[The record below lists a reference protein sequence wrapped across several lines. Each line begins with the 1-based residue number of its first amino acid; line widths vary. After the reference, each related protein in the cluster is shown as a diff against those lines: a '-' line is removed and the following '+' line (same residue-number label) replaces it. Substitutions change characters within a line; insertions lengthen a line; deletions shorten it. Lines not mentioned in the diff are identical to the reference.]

1 MLHNATRL
9 AWLTTLVLFGCSD
22 ASEPIAPQTLEAA
35 ALRSSA
41 PAAALNP
48 AAPKLIVSVADA
60 MGDAF
65 GTVPFDVSRMDLIF
79 DRTTG
84 AYELTVRTHPS
95 GPFRGTLRININLY
109 NLDAL
114 IPFYDNDVG
123 NTFNVSSPVSTLVL
137 SGPFSALRLWQP
149 GQRVN
154 TNSLFAGA
162 PLPPG
167 SLLFRSSV
175 LALPSCGFLCGE
187 DVIAFANLAQPAI
200 VEVFESSDQV
210 SLLQDEVNDLLAHGV
225 LSPDQA
231 DGLLT
236 KLAAIL
242 EKIANGQVK
251 AASNQLNAFSN
262 QVSAFAN
269 AGVLT
274 SAQATHLLNAAAY
287 AAAQL

>member
-22 ASEPIAPQTLEAA
+22 ASEPTAPQTLEAA

-60 MGDAF
+60 MGDALN
-65 GTVPFDVSRMDLIF
+65 GMSVDVSRMDLIF

-84 AYELTVRTHPS
+84 AYEITVRTDPS
-95 GPFRGTLRININLY
+95 GPFSGTFQLNVNLY
-109 NLDAL
+109 NVDRLSWFTDSD
-114 IPFYDNDVG
+114 PG
-123 NTFNVSSPVSTLVL
+123 NGFVLSSPLPTIVL
-137 SGPFSALRLWQP
+137 PGTAQLLRFWQP
-149 GQRVN
+149 GERVN
-154 TNSLFAGA
+154 TNSYGGT
-162 PLPPG
+162 PKPPWVK
-167 SLLFRSSV
+167 FYRSSV
-175 LALPSCGFLCGE
+175 IRLSEPCSNFCVE
-187 DVIAFANLAQPAI
+187 DMIAFANLAQPAI

-210 SLLQDEVNDLLAHGV
+210 SLLQDEVTDLLAQGV

-242 EKIANGQVK
+242 ERIANGRVK

-274 SAQATHLLNAAAY
+274 AAQATHLLNAAAY